1 MKKIILFTL
10 VFITFCLNVFAAEVA
25 EQPIVAVMDFGTHK
39 GALTSDIKLVHAE
52 KASCDYIID
61 RLLESNHFIVM
72 DKEMIARQLQNENL
86 NTVGLIDSDT
96 AKRIG
101 ELLHVR
107 YLIYG
112 NVNDVSLSDTGAKI
126 DASIGGGVAV
136 STVKSHIIARM
147 MDVTTGD
154 IVMAAKGEGKSKSTF
169 VKVKSQPVGTIMIG
183 TYKVTQDSVHNAIQ
197 KAAYAT
203 VDLLVE
209 RLYGKGKK

>member
-1 MKKIILFTL
+1 MKRIIGITL
-10 VFITFCLNVFAAEVA
+10 VLISFCLHVFAVEIGDKPV
-25 EQPIVAVMDFGTHK
+25 VAVMDFGTHK

-61 RLLESNHFIVM
+61 RLMESDHFIVM
-72 DKEMIARQLQNENL
+72 DKELIAKQLKDENL
-86 NTVGLIDSDT
+86 NTVGLIDPDT

-101 ELLHVR
+101 ELLHAR

-112 NVNDVSLSDTGAKI
+112 NVNDVSLSETGTKV
-126 DASIGGGVAV
+126 DMSIGGGVTV
-136 STVKSHIIARM
+136 TTVKSHIIARM

-183 TYKVTQDSVHNAIQ
+183 TCKVTQDSVHNAIQ

-203 VDLLVE
+203 VDVLVE
-209 RLYGKGKK
+209 RLYGKGK